1 MSTLGE
7 ILDRLNDPA
16 QLRELMVEEGDLL
29 ALAGLDAAEDACAL
43 ALRAVDDFS
52 RQADSEA
59 WVKLIGRIQ
68 DSDAPAQACLSEMLH
83 WARAH

>member
-7 ILDRLNDPA
+7 ILDRLHDPSE
-16 QLRELMVEEGDLL
+16 LRELGAGAGDLL
-29 ALAGLDAAEDACAL
+29 GLAGLEAAEDPCAL

-59 WVKLIGRIQ
+59 WVRLIGRIQ
-68 DSDAPAQACLSEMLH
+68 DSDVPAQACLSEMLR
-83 WARAH
+83 WARVH